1 MRIFATIIFAV
12 VFVSSALPQ
21 GKKVLTAEDIWKMK
35 RIGSFVI
42 NPSKTEAVFSVT
54 TSDASK
60 NESESD
66 LYLLDLKT
74 HDYRKFT
81 SSKGGESSPVWSPD
95 GKKIAFVAKRE
106 GDERG
111 QIYLISRDGGE
122 AVRLTE
128 MPLGATSI
136 KWFPDGKKIAFA
148 ANTYPEAQGNLD
160 TLKKLIKNKKE
171 NKVTAKVT
179 EDRYYRYWDS
189 WLTDGFVTHLYSV
202 EVSNGKVTDLTPA
215 NEAILSAGGSGAD
228 FDISPDGEQIVLSMN
243 VTPKPYF
250 KELNFD
256 LFLLKTDGSGKMEN
270 ITSNNLAGDGSGRFS
285 PCGKF
290 VFYLKTLDVNKLA
303 ENNKL
308 SRFELSL
315 RKDTI
320 LTAKIDLSIG
330 EFEFDTKE
338 GNIYF
343 TADYK
348 GRTGIFKI
356 DADGRELKTV
366 FAEGTNSGVD
376 PDSSIIYF
384 LNQNNSTPQRI
395 VSFDQTS
402 KKLTKLVDLNEEFVS
417 TFQFGKFEEYYFR
430 GADKDSV
437 QVFLLYPPNFDIT
450 KKYPLIHL
458 IHGGPHG
465 AFSDD
470 FHYRWNSQV
479 FAGMGYMV
487 AMVNFHG
494 STGFGEK
501 FAESIV
507 GAHGDKPY
515 TDIMNANEFLFDKFD
530 FIDENKVG
538 AAGGSY
544 GGYLVNYISG
554 QTNKFSALVSHAGV
568 YNYYGQFASD
578 MTHFRELAYGGAPWY
593 NQEQVQKYSPSSYA
607 SKMITPMLVIHG
619 EKDYRVVVTQGLELY
634 GVLKGKGVPARL
646 VYFPD
651 ENHWVMQAQNS
662 IFWYK
667 EVKDWFDRFLKL

>member
-12 VFVSSALPQ
+12 LFVFSAVPQ
-21 GKKVLTAEDIWKMK
+21 DKKPLTAEDIWKMK
-35 RIGSFVI
+35 RIGSFVV
-42 NPSKTEAVFSVT
+42 NPAKTEAVFSVT
-54 TSDASK
+54 TYDASK

-66 LYLLDLKT
+66 LFLLDLKT
-74 HDYRKFT
+74 SEYRKFT

-111 QIYLISRDGGE
+111 QIYIISREGGE

-160 TLKKLIKNKKE
+160 TLKKLIKAKKE

-189 WLTDGFVTHLYSV
+189 WLTDGFVTHLYAV
-202 EVSNGKVTDLTPA
+202 DVATGKVTDLTPA

-228 FDISPDGEQIVLSMN
+228 FDISPDGEQIVLSAN

-270 ITSNNLAGDGSGRFS
+270 ITISNLAGDGSARYS

-290 VFYLKTLDVNKLA
+290 IYYLKTLDVNKLA

-308 SRFELSL
+308 ARFELSSK
-315 RKDTI
+315 KDTI
-320 LTAKIDLSIG
+320 LTPKIDLSIG
-330 EFEFDTKE
+330 EYEFDTKT
-338 GNIYF
+338 GTIHF
-343 TADYK
+343 ACDFK

-356 DADGRELKTV
+356 NPDGGDLQNV
-366 FAEGTNSGVD
+366 FAEGTNSSVD
-376 PDSSIIYF
+376 PDSNMIWF
-384 LNQNNSTPQRI
+384 LNQNNTTPQRI
-395 VSFDQTS
+395 VSYDQSS
-402 KKLTKLVDLNEEFVS
+402 KKLTKIVDLNEELTS
-417 TFQFGKFEEYYFR
+417 KIQFGKFEEHYFI

-437 QVFLLYPPNFDIT
+437 QVFLLYPPNFDKT

-479 FAGMGYMV
+479 FAAMGYVV

-544 GGYLVNYISG
+544 GGYLVNYIAG

-593 NQEQVQKYSPSSYA
+593 NQEQVLKYSPSSFA

-667 EVKDWFDRFLKL
+667 EVKDWFDRFLK